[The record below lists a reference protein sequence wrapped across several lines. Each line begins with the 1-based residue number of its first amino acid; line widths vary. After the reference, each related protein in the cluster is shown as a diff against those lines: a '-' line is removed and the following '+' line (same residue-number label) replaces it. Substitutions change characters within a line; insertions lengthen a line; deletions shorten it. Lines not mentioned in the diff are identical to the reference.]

1 MISAELKINV
11 ELDVE
16 RPPSECLFVR
26 CQVGR
31 NWPLSAAAA
40 AVAARWLLSTL
51 QHVESGAYT
60 LSSITAFIIAAVSF
74 AGRVDIA

>member
-1 MISAELKINV
+1 VISAELKINV

-31 NWPLSAAAA
+31 NWPLSAAATA
-40 AVAARWLLSTL
+40 AERWLLSTL

-60 LSSITAFIIAAVSF
+60 VSSITAFIIAAVSC
-74 AGRVDIA
+74 AGRVDSA

>member
-40 AVAARWLLSTL
+40 AAERWLLSRL

-60 LSSITAFIIAAVSF
+60 VSSITAFIIAAVSC
-74 AGRVDIA
+74 AGRVDSA